1 MTKVISNEVM
11 ERLENTFLY
20 INLFIGDS
28 NNSID
33 KLPQILNNKSEM
45 KSCVTNIRNSIR
57 KINKFIIG
65 NKTKNELINIFKNI
79 KFNGYSSVSGKV
91 AWFSKIEII
100 KNYIERNKDE

>member
-1 MTKVISNEVM
+1 MTKVISNEVL

-20 INLFIGDS
+20 INLFIGDY

-65 NKTKNELINIFKNI
+65 NKTKNELQQI
-79 KFNGYSSVSGKV
+79 YSSCNEPTP
-91 AWFSKIEII
+91 IEEQESRFQ
-100 KNYIERNKDE
+100 KEMRQSH

>member
-1 MTKVISNEVM
+1 MTKVISNEVL

-20 INLFIGDS
+20 INLFIGDY

-65 NKTKNELINIFKNI
+65 NKTKNELQQI
-79 KFNGYSSVSGKV
+79 YSSCNIQYIFLIDR
-91 AWFSKIEII
+91 ATCRLPKITH
-100 KNYIERNKDE
+100 NLS